1 MPSSVLACPTKQWGR
16 RGETPALSYYLIA
29 LCGSLLAFGVEKQR
43 RLRTVMSCQS
53 EELRC
58 ELVEMAA
65 LDLEVRDSLI
75 RRGVLNNGYHPEM
88 EAIHVRNAS
97 RLKEILA
104 EYGWPTPALV
114 GDDGAE
120 SAWLIVQHA
129 IGDPPFQRLCLR
141 LLQGAGHAGEVPLW
155 QAAMLED
162 RIRMFEGKPQIYGT
176 QLEPDS
182 EGTLRPYL
190 LEDPEHVDERRS
202 DVGLEPLSK
211 RLARE
216 QPSTKPA
223 DPERFERE
231 YQAWLRRVGWRS

>member
-1 MPSSVLACPTKQWGR
+1 MTSCHNEDLR
-16 RGETPALSYYLIA
+16 RD
-29 LCGSLLAFGVEKQR
+29 LL
-43 RLRTVMSCQS
+43 
-53 EELRC
+53 
-58 ELVEMAA
+58 EMAA
-65 LDLEVRDSLI
+65 RDLEVRGDLI
-75 RRGVLNNGYHPEM
+75 SRGVLNDGYHPEM

-104 EYGWPTPALV
+104 VHGWPTPALV

-129 IGDPPFQRLCLR
+129 IGDPAFQRLCLG
-141 LLQGAGHAGEVPLW
+141 LLQRAGHAGEVPLW

-176 QLEPDS
+176 QLEVDS

-190 LEDPEHVDERRS
+190 LEDPEHVEERRS
-202 DVGLEPLSK
+202 RIGLEPLSK

-216 QPSTKPA
+216 QPHQKPA

-231 YQAWLRRVGWRS
+231 YQAWLRRVGWRC

>member
-1 MPSSVLACPTKQWGR
+1 MPP
-16 RGETPALSYYLIA
+16 PN
-29 LCGSLLAFGVEKQR
+29 
-43 RLRTVMSCQS
+43 
-53 EELRC
+53 EELHR
-58 ELVEMAA
+58 ELVEMAVR
-65 LDLEVRDSLI
+65 DLEVRENLI
-75 RRGVLNNGYHPEM
+75 ARGVLNDGYHPEM

-104 EYGWPTPALV
+104 EHGWPAPALV
-114 GDDGAE
+114 GQDGAE

-129 IGDPPFQRLCLR
+129 IGDSTFQRLCLK
-141 LLQGAGHAGEVPLW
+141 LLQDAAESGVAPPW

-176 QLEPDS
+176 QLETDNN
-182 EGTLRPYL
+182 GTVRPYL
-190 LEDPEHVDERRS
+190 LEDPARVEERRRK
-202 DVGLEPLSK
+202 VGLEPLSK

-216 QPSTKPA
+216 KPSPMPA